1 MTLAFHQFAKSFAR
15 YIDINEQFAT
25 GAAPAVQAT
34 FEQADM
40 GVAQVLQ
47 ALRGDT
53 RQAFTIVVDGHPG
66 IAPWNP

>member
-1 MTLAFHQFAKSFAR
+1 MALAFHQFAEGFAR
-15 YIDINEQFAT
+15 HIDVDEQLAT
-25 GAAPAVQAT
+25 GAAPTVQPT